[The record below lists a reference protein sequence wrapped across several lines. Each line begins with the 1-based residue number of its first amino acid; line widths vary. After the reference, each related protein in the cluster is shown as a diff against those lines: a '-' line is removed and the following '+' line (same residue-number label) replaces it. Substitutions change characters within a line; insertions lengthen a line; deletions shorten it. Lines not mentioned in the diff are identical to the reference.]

1 MLHTLTRC
9 ITLIINLHFKHSIYL
24 EPDISLA
31 VCLHTVGCKHS
42 ILIDQEERAAPFSK
56 FCC

>member
-1 MLHTLTRC
+1 MPHILTRC
-9 ITLIINLHFKHSIYL
+9 ITLIINLHFFDMAFIWNL
-24 EPDISLA
+24 ISLA